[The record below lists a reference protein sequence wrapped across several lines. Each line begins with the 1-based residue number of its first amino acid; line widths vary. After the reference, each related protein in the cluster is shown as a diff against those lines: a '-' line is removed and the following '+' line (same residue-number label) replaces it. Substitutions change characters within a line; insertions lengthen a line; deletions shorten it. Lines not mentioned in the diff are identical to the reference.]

1 MALQTYTVY
10 YSTDYTIWTALTNVQ
25 NININVGRQ
34 AQLQQLKASTAS
46 FSLRYPNGY
55 ASPITDLVSGTY
67 IRIDHEKSNGT
78 QFPTTLW
85 TGIINNVDVSYGI
98 PYVSNVGNGDFL
110 DVSCE
115 GSFAQLARMNANNY
129 AMPAGTIATQ
139 YDLAEIENGISVE
152 WLGNGA
158 APASPATTIS
168 STWGDWVNR
177 IALTGNMRMWD
188 SKQAL
193 LCYTLSPFDPYLS
206 DINFSDVANN
216 STNQVYE
223 RIDFGSFADNYYTQV
238 RVQPEGLTTQTVTQV
253 GATTPYRTYEVNTLN
268 ASNAQAL
275 DYANYLLNNYDTAN
289 FAITAITCKAES
301 QASFQLD
308 RVGFTAADAP
318 FSCAMG
324 SQVSVAFRGT
334 TFQCIIEGAVMS
346 ATPAG
351 STYTYYV
358 SGADLN
364 AYLILDN
371 LVFGK
376 LDNNKLG
383 Y

>member
-10 YSTDYTIWTALTNVQ
+10 YSTDYTNWTALTNVQ

-46 FSLRYPNGY
+46 FSLRYPTGY

-78 QFPTTLW
+78 LFPTTLW

-98 PYVSNVGNGDFL
+98 PYVSNVGNADFL

-129 AMPAGTIATQ
+129 AMPAGTVESQ
-139 YDLAEIENGISVE
+139 YDLAEIETGISVE

-158 APASPATTIS
+158 APASPGTTIT

-238 RVQPEGLTTQTVTQV
+238 SVVPEGFTTQTVTQV

-334 TFQCIIEGAVMS
+334 TYQCIIEGAVMS

-364 AYLILDN
+364 AYLILN
-371 LVFGK
+371 NTVFGK
-376 LDNNKLG
+376 LDYNKLG

>member
-10 YSTDYTIWTALTNVQ
+10 YSLDYTTWSVLTNVQ
-25 NININVGRQ
+25 NINISVGRQ

-46 FSLRYPNGY
+46 FTLRYPNGY
-55 ASPITDLVSGTY
+55 ASPITALVSGTY

-78 QFPTTLW
+78 IFPTTLW
-85 TGIINNVDVSYGI
+85 TGVINNVNVSYGI
-98 PYVSNVGNGDFL
+98 PYVNNVGNADFL

-129 AMPAGTIATQ
+129 AMPAGTVATQ

-158 APASPATTIS
+158 APASPATTIT

-238 RVQPEGLTTQTVTQV
+238 RVEPEGFTTQTVTQV

-275 DYANYLLNNYDTAN
+275 DYANYLLANYDTAN

-301 QASFQLD
+301 QSSFQLD

-318 FSCAMG
+318 FSCSPG

-334 TFQCIIEGAVMS
+334 TYQCIIEGATMS
-346 ATPAG
+346 ATPEG
-351 STYTYYV
+351 SSYTYYV

-364 AYLILDN
+364 AYLLLDN
-371 LVFGK
+371 ATFGR
-376 LDNNKLG
+376 LDYNKLG